1 MLVQDKF
8 SQVGTDSWTHCGS
21 GIKWLVEYL
30 VAGGV
35 RGIVHYPLRRA

>member
-8 SQVGTDSWTHCGS
+8 PQVGTDSWTHWLS
-21 GIKWLVEYL
+21 GISWLVEYL

-35 RGIVHYPLRRA
+35 RGIVHFPPRRA